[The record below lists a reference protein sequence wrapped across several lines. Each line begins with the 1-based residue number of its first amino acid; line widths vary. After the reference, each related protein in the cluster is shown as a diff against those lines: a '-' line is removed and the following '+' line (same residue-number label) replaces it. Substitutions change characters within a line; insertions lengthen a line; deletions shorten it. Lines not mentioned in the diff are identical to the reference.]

1 MATTNVNNA
10 LRVVT
15 DAKNDLEATQKKFEI
30 ATNKLGA
37 ANDAFINAEAQTSQA
52 TQNAKAALTAALNAQ
67 NVYNLA
73 FNTYTNAKKI
83 LADSLDKKTQANLVV
98 DAARNALNL
107 ATQVNDGALSDLTS
121 AQDKYKH
128 AFSALD
134 NANALVSNL
143 RSQLEDAGAQL
154 GVAKFNL
161 VQANNN
167 LFVAQARK
175 EQADKATAMVRTQS
189 STLPDPKSTSTY
201 IFSGCEQRGYPTI
214 GGADIVGV
222 QNSLGFRL
230 RSGYTLLYGDC
241 TNKSAV
247 SVKEGD
253 VINYVGYLKDG
264 YVHATQFSRNN

>member
-1 MATTNVNNA
+1 
-10 LRVVT
+10 
-15 DAKNDLEATQKKFEI
+15 
-30 ATNKLGA
+30 
-37 ANDAFINAEAQTSQA
+37 
-52 TQNAKAALTAALNAQ
+52 
-67 NVYNLA
+67 
-73 FNTYTNAKKI
+73 
-83 LADSLDKKTQANLVV
+83 
-98 DAARNALNL
+98 
-107 ATQVNDGALSDLTS
+107 
-121 AQDKYKH
+121 
-128 AFSALD
+128 
-134 NANALVSNL
+134 
-143 RSQLEDAGAQL
+143 L